1 MNVKLFQIIPLQDN
15 ENVMFRGYNLTQKH
29 GGVNPAIYEKVFDG
43 ELPIKRLEDVF
54 QIFNTKLPED
64 YSGRSMSVSD
74 VVCVEGL
81 GTFFC
86 DNIGFVQL
94 KGVGFSG

>member
-1 MNVKLFQIIPLQDN
+1 MKVKLFQIVPEKD
-15 ENVMFRGYNLTQKH
+15 EKNVMFFGYDFTMRH

-43 ELPIKRLEDVF
+43 ELPIKRLEEVF

-86 DNIGFVQL
+86 DHIGFVQL
-94 KGVGFSG
+94 KGDEFCG